1 MKIEKKK
8 IVFISVL
15 AVIVI
20 FLVTYTLMITG
31 EDEEHHENLRQTE
44 IPALEEES
52 QETYNSKLEA
62 IDNLKEVRDK
72 NAPSIYDETFL
83 DSLGYYDTGLLEKEK
98 ERKIDSIYE
107 LGKARQ
113 AQIANLMK
121 TRPTSPTENSSPSL
135 IKTVPKVDTTE
146 VEKKRKI
153 EAKEMGLE
161 HQLFFASA
169 PTKPQDFI
177 TNTTDKEIK
186 VVVDGTQVVKANSRL
201 RMRLS
206 EPARIGDK
214 FIPKN
219 TPVFGFVSFQPNRV
233 LIEIE
238 NIHKHNTSLK
248 AFDLEDGSEGIY
260 IENNFRAE
268 VTTEVLDDI
277 IGDINIPTV
286 PQVSGISKVFRRNNR
301 NVKVSII
308 NNYRL
313 ILKAD
318 KTEPNWGM
326 ANQ

>member
-1 MKIEKKK
+1 MKIEKNK

-15 AVIVI
+15 VVIVI

-31 EDEEHHENLRQTE
+31 EEEEQQENLRQTE
-44 IPALEEES
+44 IPDLEEES
-52 QETYNSKLEA
+52 QETYESKLEA

-83 DSLGYYDTGLLEKEK
+83 DSLGYYDTELLEKEK

-113 AQIANLMK
+113 AQIANLK
-121 TRPTSPTENSSPSL
+121 QTPQTSPSENNSPSL
-135 IKTVPKVDTTE
+135 IERAPKVDTAE
-146 VEKKRKI
+146 IEEKRKI

-169 PTKPQDFI
+169 PEAPKDGT
-177 TNTTDKEIK
+177 TSNTDKEIN
-186 VVVDGTQVVKANSRL
+186 VMVDGTQVVKANSRL

-206 EPARIGDK
+206 QPARIGDK
-214 FIPKN
+214 LIPKN

-238 NIHKHNTSLK
+238 NINKHQTSLK

-268 VTTEVLDDI
+268 VTTEVLDDV
-277 IGDINIPTV
+277 IGDINIPSV
-286 PQVSGISKVFRRNNR
+286 PQVTGISKVFRRNNR
-301 NVKVSII
+301 NVKVTIL

-313 ILKAD
+313 ILKAS
-318 KTEPNWGM
+318 KPKANWGT
-326 ANQ
+326 ANL